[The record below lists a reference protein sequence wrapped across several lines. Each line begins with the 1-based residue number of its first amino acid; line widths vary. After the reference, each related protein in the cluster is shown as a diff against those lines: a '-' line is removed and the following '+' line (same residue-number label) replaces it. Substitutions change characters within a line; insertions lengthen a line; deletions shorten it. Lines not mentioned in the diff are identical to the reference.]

1 MRKSVPGSFYFF
13 LSGVILFCLSCA
25 PQTCYENTEAMVNAS
40 LYLKSSG
47 KIQAP
52 DSLTVYGVNMET
64 NKLLDKIKGVKV
76 VNLPL
81 DAAATSCIYVIRI
94 NDTNDTV
101 RFVYDSFPHL
111 ISKECGYTFYHN
123 LVPDSLTYTKHKIVS
138 ISVSK
143 SSITT
148 TNEENIRIYY

>member
-1 MRKSVPGSFYFF
+1 MRKFVPGSFYFF
-13 LSGVILFCLSCA
+13 LSGVILLCLSCA
-25 PQTCYENTEAMVNAS
+25 PQTCYENTDAMVNAS
-40 LYLKSSG
+40 LYLNSSG
-47 KIQAP
+47 KLQAP

-64 NKLLDKIKGVKV
+64 NKLVDKIKGVTV

-81 DAAATSCIYVIRI
+81 DAAATSCTYVIRI
-94 NDTNDTV
+94 NDINDTI
-101 RFVYDSFPHL
+101 RFVYDSSPHL